1 MLVPPK
7 DLVVLFP
14 ATTRYESPG
23 GGTETSTERRIIF
36 SPEIPGPRVAGA
48 RPEWQVF
55 AAVARRVHPGRADRL
70 RIESSAQLREEI
82 GRAVPLYAGI
92 ENLRRK
98 GDFLQWGGARLFSD
112 GVFAT
117 PGGKARFSPV
127 SRRGGEDRPETFA
140 VSTRRG
146 KQFNSMV
153 QREIDPL
160 TGAARRDV
168 LIAAGDARRLGIA
181 AGDRVRLT
189 SSVGTFEGFAM
200 IAPIREGDLQVH
212 WPEADGLL
220 AGGRLDPRSLEPD
233 YTATVTL
240 SRVPDA
246 EGPRI
251 S

>member
-36 SPEIPGPRVAGA
+36 SPEVPGPRVGSA

-55 AAVARRVHPGRADRL
+55 ADVARRVRPEHADRL
-70 RIESSAQLREEI
+70 RIESSAQLRSEI
-82 GRAVPLYAGI
+82 ARAVPLYAGI
-92 ENLRRK
+92 EKLERK
-98 GDFLQWGGARLFSD
+98 GDSLQWGGKRLFAD
-112 GVFAT
+112 DVFAT
-117 PGGKARFSPV
+117 PDGKARFSAVQPGRDSAV
-127 SRRGGEDRPETFA
+127 AGTFT

-153 QREIDPL
+153 QHEIDPL
-160 TGAARRDV
+160 NGTARRDV
-168 LIAAGDARRLGIA
+168 LISAADALRLGIA
-181 AGDRVRLT
+181 EGDGVRLT
-189 SSVGTFEGFAM
+189 SSVGTFEGFAR

-212 WPEADGLL
+212 WPEAGALL
-220 AGGRLDPRSLEPD
+220 PGGRLDPISLEPD

-240 SRVPDA
+240 ARTT
-246 EGPRI
+246 I